1 MALEGI
7 EARMQTLAGGG
18 EDEGDYDEVD
28 IGPLLGSDEMLHLP
42 VAWRFGAT

>member
-18 EDEGDYDEVD
+18 EDAGDYDEVD
-28 IGPLLGSDEMLHLP
+28 IGPLLGFDEMLHLHA
-42 VAWRFGAT
+42 VWRF